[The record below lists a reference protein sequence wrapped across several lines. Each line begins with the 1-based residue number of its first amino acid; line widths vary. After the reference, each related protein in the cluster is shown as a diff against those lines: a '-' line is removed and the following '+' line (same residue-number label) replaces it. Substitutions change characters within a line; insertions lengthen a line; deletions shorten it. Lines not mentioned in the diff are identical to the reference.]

1 MVEVLKT
8 TGPVSQFRSHM
19 ANMFSHEVNLGDITQ
34 YNKSLGTMNLQNYSL
49 YKLTIEE
56 EKKRNYSF
64 LNLRLIM
71 AEIHNFRI

>member
-1 MVEVLKT
+1 MKT
-8 TGPVSQFRSHM
+8 TDPESQFRGYM